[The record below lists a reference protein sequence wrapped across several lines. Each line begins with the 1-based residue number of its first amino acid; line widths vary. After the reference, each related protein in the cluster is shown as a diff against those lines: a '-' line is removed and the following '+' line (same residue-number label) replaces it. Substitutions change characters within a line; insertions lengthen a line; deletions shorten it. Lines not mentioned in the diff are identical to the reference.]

1 MEMLKHTMLVLQP
14 KIKTN
19 PNSQNLIREGR
30 GGGGGGGNVISGFR
44 VFVIS
49 NVFLCAQGS
58 KTLSVNYSFQWRDET
73 GVTFSFRK

>member
-19 PNSQNLIREGR
+19 PNSQNLIREE
-30 GGGGGGGNVISGFR
+30 GGGEGALKSGFG

-49 NVFLCAQGS
+49 NVFLLRTWRQNSFS
-58 KTLSVNYSFQWRDET
+58 KL
-73 GVTFSFRK
+73 

>member
-19 PNSQNLIREGR
+19 PNSQNLIREG
-30 GGGGGGGNVISGFR
+30 GGGCLISGFR

-58 KTLSVNYSFQWRDET
+58 KTLSVNYSFQGRDET
-73 GVTFSFRK
+73 GVNFLIQKII